1 MLLSP
6 VMTAGAW
13 VMVCLMMSTLQ
24 RAGKLACMASL
35 KSQGGREFY
44 LEVAQ
49 LMA

>member
-6 VMTAGAW
+6 VMIAGAW
-13 VMVCLMMSTLQ
+13 VMVRPKRGTLQ

-35 KSQGGREFY
+35 KTKNGRGY
-44 LEVAQ
+44 HLEVAQ